1 MVTAT
6 AGGLYHASVDSMS
19 DHDRTDEPERAEP
32 EPSPFE
38 RCQSLTKRLLHV
50 SKDEL
55 REAEARYEDKR
66 RTA

>member
-1 MVTAT
+1 
-6 AGGLYHASVDSMS
+6 MS

-38 RCQSLTKRLLHV
+38 RFQSLTKRLLHV
-50 SKDEL
+50 SKDEI
-55 REAEARYEDKR
+55 REAEAREQERR

>member
-1 MVTAT
+1 M
-6 AGGLYHASVDSMS
+6 DER
-19 DHDRTDEPERAEP
+19 DRTEDSPGRTEP

-38 RCQSLTKRLLHV
+38 RFQSLTKRLLHV

-55 REAEARYEDKR
+55 REAEAHQQEKR